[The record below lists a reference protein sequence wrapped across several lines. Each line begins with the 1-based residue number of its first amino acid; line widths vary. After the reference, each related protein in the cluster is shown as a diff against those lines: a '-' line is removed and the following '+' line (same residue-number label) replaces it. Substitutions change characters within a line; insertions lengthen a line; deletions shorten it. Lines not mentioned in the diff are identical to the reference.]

1 MLRLA
6 KKGVANHHPFGANFI
21 CMTFELT
28 RKIVGAAELSGK
40 GGPVLGRPTFP
51 LIASAKQD
59 NESGSLQFVNRN
71 PKMDNYC
78 PNCLEKSIFFCN
90 FTPKCMECVPAL
102 GLPRNKFD
110 M

>member
-1 MLRLA
+1 MSYEVLARRSGGNVTFVTYFLHTHIMLRLA
-6 KKGVANHHPFGANFI
+6 KKGVANHHPFGANFT

-51 LIASAKQD
+51 LIAYAKQD

-71 PKMDNYC
+71 PKN
-78 PNCLEKSIFFCN
+78 
-90 FTPKCMECVPAL
+90 
-102 GLPRNKFD
+102 G
-110 M
+110 